1 MAHKE
6 GDLGRKRPLMLNQSI
21 AQLQARR
28 LASGYVECLVDHFF
42 LMHECAR
49 KYTEQLIWKTSG
61 RERRE
66 YIKNWKQWM
75 ADREKTR
82 HGYCNMTVRHVISGN
97 SFAIRICVGEKDEAP
112 TSWADIYKMV
122 REKQNVPR
130 SKSMWLWL
138 DDQVPEPRNHIKA
151 SSYRSPSQE
160 ERRHIIVWGIKA

>member
-28 LASGYVECLVDHFF
+28 LASGYVECLVDQFF
-42 LMHECAR
+42 LMRECAR
-49 KYTEQLIWKTSG
+49 SYTEKLIWKTSG

-66 YIKNWKQWM
+66 YIKNWKQWI

-97 SFAIRICVGEKDEAP
+97 SFATRICVGKKDEAP
-112 TSWADIYKMV
+112 TSWADIYI
-122 REKQNVPR
+122 RWSERNRTFLDQNQCGCGWTIKFLIRKTILKRLQILVPV
-130 SKSMWLWL
+130 KKN
-138 DDQVPEPRNHIKA
+138 DDI
-151 SSYRSPSQE
+151 S
-160 ERRHIIVWGIKA
+160 